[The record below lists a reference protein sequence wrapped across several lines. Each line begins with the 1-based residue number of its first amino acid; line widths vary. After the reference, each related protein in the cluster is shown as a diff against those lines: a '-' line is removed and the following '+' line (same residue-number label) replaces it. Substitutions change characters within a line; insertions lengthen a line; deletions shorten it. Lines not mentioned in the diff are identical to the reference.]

1 MRDEWIVCERGYPAE
16 SCAATADVQAVAS
29 GTGIPG
35 VGTARECASQPN
47 EAAAG
52 EIANTYKTVQDA
64 PEHYVREARLKPSPV
79 RQTRNWLGAAVN
91 QEHDQPSPA
100 RASGN
105 QEGPDGDGAEYQ
117 RVDANSLFP
126 PYVGPREATTDNEEV
141 GDGGAND
148 ESAVI
153 NPLFTPDGSSAAYQ
167 RAAALRFDDGAAAA
181 VVAREV
187 DIMDEK
193 VPTGGWGL
201 VPVQAAVVNMPMLD
215 TMLSISTNAFTLD
228 PVANVLPGQQGFGQY
243 IDRDTTEGT
252 TDAKPAEVG
261 SLEKEQVK
269 ATQPLLNTEPGT
281 KEHSPTQREFAEKVQ
296 VLDDHQHRL
305 DHRSLDPEVSP
316 LHSPAQREFGPEK
329 MNDFYGPEPRP
340 NQASP
345 RQLEIQKQHRK
356 KRERVREERKLAKEQ
371 SDRHKAQNKER
382 ADAAKVSPSSFVH
395 LTPDCTPDDVPE
407 QPFGLTR
414 AERQLLEDEIVL
426 KGGFHYSTLQEQ
438 DPEAVLFFYGP
449 EPLPDPVIIRAP
461 CLTRESKLAQQRSLD
476 KGQTEKTTRLAK
488 AARKRYN
495 LLLDAE
501 KGAQEGKPEKEPE
514 PRHPKPSVS
523 DVRRKHD
530 AFQETITA
538 HTPETTDQTLTYLEE
553 MAATH
558 VRHHLEA
565 ELVVTRLRK
574 EVENGPSPRCG
585 TFKADAQLKEAIQ
598 HADSVKSRIKRQ
610 LVHHDGYRKAIAKA
624 TEECPG
630 NTFDPVSYVRDEV
643 SMEGA
648 RVRVFP
654 EEMYRRT
661 LALRKAKRDESVL
674 VAKLAT
680 REALLAAKSFLAA
693 TEKRMQH
700 PPEGIGGTW
709 LVPTDVKRLYKEV
722 VELRFKRQEAS
733 SYCKQLE
740 EYSFYRR
747 GTTET
752 PLSTKETHRR
762 TLSLRE
768 AKRGKALL
776 EATLASRKA
785 EVVITEKRIGKLAK
799 ATPKDSGGK
808 RLTTTVKHLK
818 REVVELQLQIQKAST
833 YCNQLEDPS
842 FYPLTP
848 VDLSISLPRGRSAS
862 FTAGHRHR
870 RVKRSTENRKTPKG
884 CAARSKERRANPS
897 HLRSILTR
905 TFSGIK
911 PKRGTG
917 SPTPVG
923 RSPRAP
929 LAGPAAGYIGN
940 ISRRGRVSK
949 KYGRHR
955 PPGDDDND
963 PGDSGGNNLPR
974 DTAPGLFSVRCM
986 FISEKSQCA
995 NSCPIDANGH
1005 PSYRCEEVSRH
1016 FSFCNANHRDSHIK
1030 YSENIDSSRTADEHF
1045 RRESTLPANA
1055 EPFDPLT
1062 DNIHR
1067 TLTQCESNLGKEHRS
1082 NSEGDGPTSP
1092 GHSHSMQTRLRS
1104 VSTVSGVFKAAYNH
1118 LGDEQPPASDI
1129 ESGCSDLPPSQSVE
1143 PPASGTAPHVPDR
1156 PPSARL
1162 ASVRQLGKGYSSNS
1176 AGDGPVSER
1185 KGEEQGTHE
1194 TTSSTPSVVDELQE
1208 LSHEPSEDELQ
1219 ELSHEPSSTP
1229 LPDPNAPIPA
1239 SLAARAAHLLLVQ
1252 QNSGPTQKQ
1261 ESTSGIGQFPREV
1274 VRREPGGSRHL
1285 TPAEQSLEKGHSSNT
1300 NGDGPTSPECDPQ
1313 VKYEWIPISLPGS
1326 PSSSEHGD
1334 ADTRK
1339 GKTGHLI
1346 GNLFS
1351 SIYTDACDG
1360 FDEVY
1365 DGIGYRMGRLA
1376 NNFRR
1381 KRVLD
1386 TDHRIDLAST
1396 IALGSLQTYTGPTV
1410 LETDPRMAPRDIFSP
1425 PCSPAASR
1433 TPSEHGSETPPGPSV
1448 NVPPLAYDG
1457 GGFDYTAGSS
1467 GSADNEPLVEVTSRE
1482 EGEFELPSP
1491 AHYEPPAGFSLHATP
1506 MPMGAPIE
1514 PPAITISAPVPVTMA
1529 GSEAIPAVSV
1539 GPRDTPAPPVTIP
1552 PGLDTSG
1559 TWAPM
1564 LHSLPP
1570 LGASMWPRES
1580 LLGAVSG
1587 RSTTSVE
1594 AEGSPS
1600 EGGRSEAESV
1610 QSLKAYLLDNELQRE
1625 IAEKRRE
1632 REFAEKQRNLAMM
1645 EQQLQQREMEFQL
1658 RLRELQLAETI
1669 AGHTPQFPPHR
1680 ETRFESRGDA
1690 NRNSKGQ
1697 FSNYGEELSAFY
1709 KSQTDGPSQS
1719 HCTPGAHSSAT
1730 PYKPTHTNKETP
1742 PSRRMP
1748 FGISGWGH
1756 SQDTGKVLECPT
1768 DEMGRYYHPLDPK
1781 HQQNMSDDACRMHW
1795 IAFYRVYKDQQALV
1809 YKDSEEV
1816 EMIKHVLGAKKDR
1829 AGDKWHTNSLYHEDK
1844 VLSWVDARILQRT
1857 RGRSKDSS
1865 SAIQTLTTMRFPAD
1879 LRKGEDPLKMARAWE
1894 FFRLNLIRGLD
1905 NALTNGCD
1913 WPDVLNALNISSRS
1927 QETGQQRVNALVK
1940 AAIEDIGLQCNPLVH
1955 ANVFMAKLDLSF
1967 SQGAPA
1973 YSRETPSAMWESCH
1987 SRLHGED
1994 ASTLAYRILDS
2005 FLQKIGNND
2014 VDRSTVWLNETYAHE
2029 INTRMALCLG
2039 NDLSDSSRGSAN
2051 FKHFTQKWHEALQ
2064 KYRSGGC
2071 KLHEMTNTYI
2081 ASHHIATSEL
2091 AEVAARQFKETTFT
2105 TNRNSNPRTV
2115 AAVQRQEPANNESDL
2130 VATLKQELAQYKA
2143 TSQKRS
2149 DRLAK
2154 PTVAVATPDLE
2165 ASQPR
2170 GKGKGGDRQP
2180 YNVRGNGG
2188 GRGYGGGTPRQ
2199 SLPGLPSLHRP
2210 REQRYGGSRKC
2221 APPSGSTGSPT
2232 DEVWTRESWETGV
2245 LVDFDEY
2252 ERLADYPL
2260 LLPALAKSRPSDASM
2275 RTHRL
2280 GRPRTDGGAGGVWS
2294 NENGCAYCAFRPVAP
2309 HGTQDSDLWYY
2320 GNNNGAH
2327 SPYRCQC
2334 YIRFLAEG
2342 GGAENTDDLKPFLQN
2357 MLSKK
2362 VDRQ

>member
-1 MRDEWIVCERGYPAE
+1 
-16 SCAATADVQAVAS
+16 
-29 GTGIPG
+29 
-35 VGTARECASQPN
+35 
-47 EAAAG
+47 
-52 EIANTYKTVQDA
+52 
-64 PEHYVREARLKPSPV
+64 
-79 RQTRNWLGAAVN
+79 
-91 QEHDQPSPA
+91 
-100 RASGN
+100 
-105 QEGPDGDGAEYQ
+105 
-117 RVDANSLFP
+117 
-126 PYVGPREATTDNEEV
+126 
-141 GDGGAND
+141 
-148 ESAVI
+148 
-153 NPLFTPDGSSAAYQ
+153 
-167 RAAALRFDDGAAAA
+167 
-181 VVAREV
+181 
-187 DIMDEK
+187 
-193 VPTGGWGL
+193 
-201 VPVQAAVVNMPMLD
+201 
-215 TMLSISTNAFTLD
+215 
-228 PVANVLPGQQGFGQY
+228 
-243 IDRDTTEGT
+243 
-252 TDAKPAEVG
+252 
-261 SLEKEQVK
+261 
-269 ATQPLLNTEPGT
+269 
-281 KEHSPTQREFAEKVQ
+281 
-296 VLDDHQHRL
+296 
-305 DHRSLDPEVSP
+305 
-316 LHSPAQREFGPEK
+316 
-329 MNDFYGPEPRP
+329 
-340 NQASP
+340 
-345 RQLEIQKQHRK
+345 
-356 KRERVREERKLAKEQ
+356 
-371 SDRHKAQNKER
+371 
-382 ADAAKVSPSSFVH
+382 
-395 LTPDCTPDDVPE
+395 
-407 QPFGLTR
+407 
-414 AERQLLEDEIVL
+414 
-426 KGGFHYSTLQEQ
+426 
-438 DPEAVLFFYGP
+438 
-449 EPLPDPVIIRAP
+449 
-461 CLTRESKLAQQRSLD
+461 
-476 KGQTEKTTRLAK
+476 
-488 AARKRYN
+488 
-495 LLLDAE
+495 
-501 KGAQEGKPEKEPE
+501 
-514 PRHPKPSVS
+514 
-523 DVRRKHD
+523 
-530 AFQETITA
+530 
-538 HTPETTDQTLTYLEE
+538 
-553 MAATH
+553 
-558 VRHHLEA
+558 
-565 ELVVTRLRK
+565 
-574 EVENGPSPRCG
+574 
-585 TFKADAQLKEAIQ
+585 
-598 HADSVKSRIKRQ
+598 
-610 LVHHDGYRKAIAKA
+610 
-624 TEECPG
+624 
-630 NTFDPVSYVRDEV
+630 
-643 SMEGA
+643 
-648 RVRVFP
+648 
-654 EEMYRRT
+654 
-661 LALRKAKRDESVL
+661 
-674 VAKLAT
+674 
-680 REALLAAKSFLAA
+680 
-693 TEKRMQH
+693 
-700 PPEGIGGTW
+700 
-709 LVPTDVKRLYKEV
+709 
-722 VELRFKRQEAS
+722 
-733 SYCKQLE
+733 
-740 EYSFYRR
+740 
-747 GTTET
+747 
-752 PLSTKETHRR
+752 
-762 TLSLRE
+762 
-768 AKRGKALL
+768 
-776 EATLASRKA
+776 
-785 EVVITEKRIGKLAK
+785 
-799 ATPKDSGGK
+799 
-808 RLTTTVKHLK
+808 
-818 REVVELQLQIQKAST
+818 
-833 YCNQLEDPS
+833 
-842 FYPLTP
+842 
-848 VDLSISLPRGRSAS
+848 
-862 FTAGHRHR
+862 
-870 RVKRSTENRKTPKG
+870 
-884 CAARSKERRANPS
+884 
-897 HLRSILTR
+897 
-905 TFSGIK
+905 
-911 PKRGTG
+911 
-917 SPTPVG
+917 
-923 RSPRAP
+923 
-929 LAGPAAGYIGN
+929 
-940 ISRRGRVSK
+940 
-949 KYGRHR
+949 
-955 PPGDDDND
+955 
-963 PGDSGGNNLPR
+963 
-974 DTAPGLFSVRCM
+974 
-986 FISEKSQCA
+986 
-995 NSCPIDANGH
+995 
-1005 PSYRCEEVSRH
+1005 
-1016 FSFCNANHRDSHIK
+1016 
-1030 YSENIDSSRTADEHF
+1030 
-1045 RRESTLPANA
+1045 
-1055 EPFDPLT
+1055 
-1062 DNIHR
+1062 
-1067 TLTQCESNLGKEHRS
+1067 
-1082 NSEGDGPTSP
+1082 
-1092 GHSHSMQTRLRS
+1092 MQTRLRS
-1104 VSTVSGVFKAAYNH
+1104 VSTVSGVFKAAYSH
-1118 LGDEQPPASDI
+1118 LGDE
-1129 ESGCSDLPPSQSVE
+1129 E
-1143 PPASGTAPHVPDR
+1143 PPASVTGPHVPDR

-1162 ASVRQLGKGYSSNS
+1162 ALVRQLGKGYSSNS

-1185 KGEEQGTHE
+1185 RK
-1194 TTSSTPSVVDELQE
+1194 
-1208 LSHEPSEDELQ
+1208 
-1219 ELSHEPSSTP
+1219 
-1229 LPDPNAPIPA
+1229 
-1239 SLAARAAHLLLVQ
+1239 
-1252 QNSGPTQKQ
+1252 
-1261 ESTSGIGQFPREV
+1261 V
-1274 VRREPGGSRHL
+1274 VRREPGSSRHL
-1285 TPAEQSLEKGHSSNT
+1285 TPAEQSLEKGHSSST
-1300 NGDGPTSPECDPQ
+1300 NGDGPTSPECNPQ
-1313 VKYEWIPISLPGS
+1313 AKYEWIHISLPGS
-1326 PSSSEHGD
+1326 PSSSEQGD

-1365 DGIGYRMGRLA
+1365 DGIGYRIGRLA
-1376 NNFRR
+1376 NNFCR

-1467 GSADNEPLVEVTSRE
+1467 GSAANEPLVEVTSRE

-1491 AHYEPPAGFSLHATP
+1491 AHYEPPAGFSFHATP

-1610 QSLKAYLLDNELQRE
+1610 QSLKAYLLDNERQRE

-1658 RLRELQLAETI
+1658 RLRELQLAEMT
-1669 AGHTPQFPPHR
+1669 AGHTPQFPPRR

-1690 NRNSKGQ
+1690 NYNRKGQ

-1748 FGISGWGH
+1748 FGIGGWGH
-1756 SQDTGKVLECPT
+1756 SQDTGNVLECPT

-1857 RGRSKDSS
+1857 KGRSKDSS
-1865 SAIQTLTTMRFPAD
+1865 SAIQTLTNMRFPAD
-1879 LRKGEDPLKMARAWE
+1879 LRKGEDPLKMAKAWE

-1927 QETGQQRVNALVK
+1927 PEAGQQRVNALVK

-2149 DRLAK
+2149 GRMAK

-2170 GKGKGGDRQP
+2170 GKGKGGDRQT
-2180 YNVRGNGG
+2180 YNGRGGG
-2188 GRGYGGGTPRQ
+2188 GRGYGGVTPRQ

-2232 DEVWTRESWETGV
+2232 NEVWTRESWETGV
-2245 LVDFDEY
+2245 FVDFDEY
-2252 ERLADYPL
+2252 ERLADYSL

-2294 NENGCAYCAFRPVAP
+2294 NENGCAYCTFRPVAP

-2334 YIRFLAEG
+2334 YIRYLAEG